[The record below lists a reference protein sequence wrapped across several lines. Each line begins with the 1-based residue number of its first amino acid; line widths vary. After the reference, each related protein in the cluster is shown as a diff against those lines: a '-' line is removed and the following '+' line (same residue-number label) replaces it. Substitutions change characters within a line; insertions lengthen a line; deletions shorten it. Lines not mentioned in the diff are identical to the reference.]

1 MKIKKLLIAGIAVV
15 VIAVGVFF
23 AYDSKHFSDAE
34 ALLEKDALLYS
45 STETALSLALYKA
58 EVQGDPLRGYYAGF
72 QTELDQLH
80 AEYDVLIAEAPF
92 IKLSYTDKLIEWNSK
107 RADLFERI
115 RDFLE

>member
-1 MKIKKLLIAGIAVV
+1 MKIKKLLMAGIAVT
-15 VIAVGVFF
+15 VIAAGAFY
-23 AYDSKHFSDAE
+23 AYDSKRFSDVE

-72 QTELDQLH
+72 QTELAQLH
-80 AEYDVLIAEAPF
+80 AEYDALVAEEPF

-107 RADLFERI
+107 RADLFEKI
-115 RDFLE
+115 EDFLE